1 VAAEEKAMHEQIA
14 RPLYYLGVHL
24 LYASIVWFAA
34 WLLTSIPRGSA
45 TTKHWIWLATSLN
58 FILPIGA
65 LLDKLLARHLSGAS
79 PLAFIGGVGLRIA
92 ENAGLA
98 SVLGAIWLLGV
109 ALMFTRLCLRLR
121 AERRA
126 GQGLEYQG
134 GDDKRPAFF
143 AQGVPVRFA
152 RASQTPSVDGLV
164 RPRISLP
171 SGIDRLLSE
180 DEIAAVL
187 IHELTHAK
195 RRDNLIRLVH
205 EIGLCILW
213 FHPLVWIT
221 GARLSLYRELSCDES
236 VIDRARGRDLVSA
249 LAKLANPEQPFLLQA
264 RVSSFLSLRLA
275 CLATAP
281 SGQRGLA
288 LSTLLAV
295 TFGAVFVM
303 GVFQTV
309 AHTACCFL
317 PKH

>member
-1 VAAEEKAMHEQIA
+1 VHEQIA

-24 LYASIVWFAA
+24 LYASLVWLAA

-58 FILPIGA
+58 FMLPLGA
-65 LLDKLLARHLSGAS
+65 LLDKLLARHLAWAS

-92 ENAGLA
+92 EDAGLA
-98 SVLGAIWLLGV
+98 SVLGAVWLIGA
-109 ALMFTRLCLRLR
+109 ALMFARLCLRLR

-126 GQGLEYQG
+126 GQGLEDQG
-134 GDDKRPAFF
+134 VDDKRPAFF
-143 AQGVPVRFA
+143 AEGVPVRFG

-180 DEIAAVL
+180 DELAAVL
-187 IHELTHAK
+187 IHEITHAK

-205 EIGLCILW
+205 EIELCALW

-236 VIDRARGRDLVSA
+236 VIHSARGRDLVSA
-249 LAKLANPEQPFLLQA
+249 LAKLANPEQPLLLQA
-264 RVSSFLSLRLA
+264 TAASFLSLRIARLA
-275 CLATAP
+275 AP
-281 SGQRGLA
+281 QPQRNGRAASG
-288 LSTLLAV
+288 LLAV
-295 TFGAVFVM
+295 TFGAVLAM
-303 GVFQTV
+303 AIFQTV

-317 PKH
+317 ARH